1 MTENRMS
8 LPASEARVLT
18 RIEDGLVAR
27 DPRFRSLFA
36 IFTRL
41 TWQEAMPAREQLRGR
56 RWRPRPSPVIV
67 IALVLVVV
75 GVVLGSLARPV
86 RGCYSAPRHPAVASE
101 PGHLCTPT
109 AGSRPAVP

>member
-1 MTENRMS
+1 MS
-8 LPASEARVLT
+8 LPASETRVLT
-18 RIEDGLVAR
+18 RIEESLLAR

-41 TWQEAMPAREQLRGR
+41 TSQEAMPAREQLRGR
-56 RWRPRPSPVIV
+56 RWRLRASPVIV

-75 GVVLGSLARPV
+75 GVVLGSLAGPA
-86 RGCYSAPRHPAVASE
+86 RGCSSAARHAAVASA
-101 PGHLCTPT
+101 PGRLCTPT